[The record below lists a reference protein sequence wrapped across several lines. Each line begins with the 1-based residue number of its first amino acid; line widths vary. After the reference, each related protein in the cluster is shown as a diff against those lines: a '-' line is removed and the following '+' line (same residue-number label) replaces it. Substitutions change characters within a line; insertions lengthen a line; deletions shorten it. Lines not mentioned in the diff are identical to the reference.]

1 MWRSEAGSFPTVR
14 VDVKLEK
21 TSKTKNRIESFRFRC
36 LCWRGRVRIQQDET
50 EQYGKFKSLTKD
62 VVEQWIDSIYV
73 YGESRIDINY
83 KEIVSPYLTAPYGHI
98 LPIVISIPP

>member
-73 YGESRIDINY
+73 YGESRIDSTIWTYTTHCHINT
-83 KEIVSPYLTAPYGHI
+83 SLTIFWMERH
-98 LPIVISIPP
+98 